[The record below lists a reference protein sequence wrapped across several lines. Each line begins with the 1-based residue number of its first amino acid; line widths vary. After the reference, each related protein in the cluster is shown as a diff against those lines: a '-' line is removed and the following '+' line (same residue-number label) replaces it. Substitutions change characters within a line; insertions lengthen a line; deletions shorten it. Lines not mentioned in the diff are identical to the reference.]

1 MRSFKDVLLV
11 DGYNIINDWPS
22 LRETAR
28 HSLEDARIELI
39 DILQE
44 FQAYERIELILVFDA
59 HMIKGGQERVEQLG
73 GLKLVY
79 TRENETAD
87 HYIERW
93 SDGIEKNMR
102 VIVATS
108 DALQQTIVLGRGA
121 VRMSAREL
129 ENWIKKSQRDMDNR
143 FLNRQVAVNNPLEEW
158 ADAETMRVLDR
169 LRRQR

>member
-1 MRSFKDVLLV
+1 MRSFRDVLLV
-11 DGYNIINDWPS
+11 DGYNIINAWPS

-102 VIVATS
+102 VIVASS

-143 FLNRQVAVNNPLEEW
+143 FLNKLFDKR
-158 ADAETMRVLDR
+158 
-169 LRRQR
+169 

>member
-1 MRSFKDVLLV
+1 MRSFRDVLLV
-11 DGYNIINDWPS
+11 DGYNIINAWPS

-39 DILQE
+39 DKLQE

-93 SDGIEKNMR
+93 SD
-102 VIVATS
+102 
-108 DALQQTIVLGRGA
+108 
-121 VRMSAREL
+121 RMKR
-129 ENWIKKSQRDMDNR
+129 I
-143 FLNRQVAVNNPLEEW
+143 
-158 ADAETMRVLDR
+158 
-169 LRRQR
+169 